1 MPMNTLQTSLDG
13 LMIGSTYAL
22 IGIGFALVF
31 GIMRRINLAFGA
43 CLLFGASLAIYLEPW
58 LGWGVWGLFLVT
70 MVGAALASAYVE
82 RLCFAPHTKR
92 TQSMTA
98 MIASFAIWMQL
109 DEISSQM
116 LPQRTHAY
124 DGLEMPTFW
133 LGEIY
138 VRGDQLLHFCIA
150 LISILLLYVL
160 LYKTRL
166 GLLIRATADNP
177 ETAYLLGVRVPWLG
191 FIIFLLA
198 GILGGVGA
206 FMILSADG
214 YVTPM
219 FGMWSTFKGLLAMIL
234 GGLGSLPGAVIG
246 GLILGIVETHAG
258 ASLGAEY
265 RDMVTFGLVFLVLII
280 RPGGLMGVKIY
291 RTESLAQERI

>member
-1 MPMNTLQTSLDG
+1 MDTLQTSLDG

-43 CLLFGASLAIYLEPW
+43 CLLFGAALAIYLEPW

-291 RTESLAQERI
+291 RTDSLAQERI

>member
-1 MPMNTLQTSLDG
+1 MDTLQTSLDG

-43 CLLFGASLAIYLEPW
+43 CLLFGAALAIYLEPW

-98 MIASFAIWMQL
+98 MIASFAICMQL

>member
-1 MPMNTLQTSLDG
+1 MDTLQTSLDG

-43 CLLFGASLAIYLEPW
+43 CLLFGAALAIYLEPW

>member
-1 MPMNTLQTSLDG
+1 MNTLQTSLDG

-177 ETAYLLGVRVPWLG
+177 ETAY
-191 FIIFLLA
+191 
-198 GILGGVGA
+198 
-206 FMILSADG
+206 
-214 YVTPM
+214 
-219 FGMWSTFKGLLAMIL
+219 
-234 GGLGSLPGAVIG
+234 
-246 GLILGIVETHAG
+246 
-258 ASLGAEY
+258 
-265 RDMVTFGLVFLVLII
+265 
-280 RPGGLMGVKIY
+280 
-291 RTESLAQERI
+291 

>member
-1 MPMNTLQTSLDG
+1 
-13 LMIGSTYAL
+13 
-22 IGIGFALVF
+22 
-31 GIMRRINLAFGA
+31 
-43 CLLFGASLAIYLEPW
+43 
-58 LGWGVWGLFLVT
+58 

>member
-1 MPMNTLQTSLDG
+1 MNTLQTSLDG

-58 LGWGVWGLFLVT
+58 LGWGVCGLFLVT